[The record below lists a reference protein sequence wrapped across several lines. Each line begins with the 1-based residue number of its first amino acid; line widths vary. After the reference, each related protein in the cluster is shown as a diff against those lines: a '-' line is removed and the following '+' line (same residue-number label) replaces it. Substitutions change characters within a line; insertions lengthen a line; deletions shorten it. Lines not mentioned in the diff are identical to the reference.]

1 MNDQQRSHV
10 LEMIDRGELT
20 AAEGLRILEAMQ
32 REAAA
37 LGAGAAPA
45 SEPLADPA
53 TAADPAPEAATLN
66 DADIL
71 PPAAPAPE
79 IGRSF
84 RYAWVALTAAGAAL
98 ALIFSALFIGLWM
111 TGWFGAFLSVLC
123 LSPLTLLGVVIATL
137 GLLSARAP
145 WAHIRIETGEERWPR
160 RIHLS
165 VPLPLRPVGWLIRKF
180 GRFIPALQRTVVD
193 DVLSALSQADF
204 RREPFIVDVHEGEG
218 GERVQIVVG

>member
-37 LGAGAAPA
+37 LGAGAALA

-79 IGRSF
+79 VT
-84 RYAWVALTAAGAAL
+84 APAAAATAAAAGAAG
-98 ALIFSALFIGLWM
+98 ASAGAAVFIGLWM

-204 RREPFIVDVHEGEG
+204 KREPFIVDVHEGEG

>member
-1 MNDQQRSHV
+1 MNDQQRSDV

-32 REAAA
+32 REASLPNPDAA
-37 LGAGAAPA
+37 QASQPRIDPVAADAAP
-45 SEPLADPA
+45 SVPS
-53 TAADPAPEAATLN
+53 AADV
-66 DADIL
+66 L
-71 PPAAPAPE
+71 PPPAPAPE
-79 IGRSF
+79 MPRSF

-98 ALIFSALFIGLWM
+98 ALLFSAVFIGLWA

-123 LSPLTLLGVVIATL
+123 LSPLTLLGVVIAAI

-145 WAHIRIETGEERWPR
+145 WAHVRIETGEERWPR
-160 RIHLS
+160 RINLS
-165 VPLPLRPVGWLIRKF
+165 VPLPLRPVGWLIRAF

-204 RREPFIVDVHEGEG
+204 KREPIIVDVHEGEN

>member
-1 MNDQQRSHV
+1 MNDKQRGDV

-32 REAAA
+32 RE
-37 LGAGAAPA
+37 
-45 SEPLADPA
+45 
-53 TAADPAPEAATLN
+53 TAAVGADAPPAPEPAAEPAAAAPEAPTLA

-71 PPAAPAPE
+71 PPPAPAPDLP
-79 IGRSF
+79 RSF
-84 RYAWVALTAAGAAL
+84 RYAWLALTAAGAAL
-98 ALIFSALFIGLWM
+98 ALIFSAVFIGLWM

-123 LSPLTLLGVVIATL
+123 LSPLTLLGVVIAAI

-145 WAHIRIETGEERWPR
+145 WAHIRIDTGKERWPR
-160 RIHLS
+160 RINLGA
-165 VPLPLRPVGWLIRKF
+165 PLPLRPVGWLIRKF
-180 GRFIPALQRTVVD
+180 GRFIPALQRTAVD

-204 RREPFIVDVHEGEG
+204 KREPIIIDVHEGEN